1 MTGNNKN
8 LTKEKYT
15 FFEHEVYST
24 TDTLLPQQFTIDF
37 DSLKTKYPHTRKRL
51 NALSSD
57 NKERAAETH
66 PSGQFEDRE
75 KGHRREVKD
84 H

>member
-1 MTGNNKN
+1 M
-8 LTKEKYT
+8 
-15 FFEHEVYST
+15 
-24 TDTLLPQQFTIDF
+24 
-37 DSLKTKYPHTRKRL
+37 
-51 NALSSD
+51 SSD

-84 H
+84 HWRKMTSFFFEGKSILIVKEKKIIFIVAYKEVM